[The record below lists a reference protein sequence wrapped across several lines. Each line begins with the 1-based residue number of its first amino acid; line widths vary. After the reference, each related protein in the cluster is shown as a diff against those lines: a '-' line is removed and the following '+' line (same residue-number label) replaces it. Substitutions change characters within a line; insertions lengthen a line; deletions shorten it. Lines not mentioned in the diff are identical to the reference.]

1 MYFRALCISSLCVYI
16 SSIPMNVAVQNRISC
31 FVESSLS
38 IGRRAEWRTCV
49 KSVRRRY
56 QMAPVAS
63 LRRWILQ
70 NLPFGSDNEWNE
82 IKRSAYESAP
92 QNRWK
97 NAINQVGIGLTDEE
111 KAEAARI
118 RRARLVAQDPLYTQ
132 RLMGSSAANSKL
144 QQQQV
149 LCCWCAM

>member
-1 MYFRALCISSLCVYI
+1 
-16 SSIPMNVAVQNRISC
+16 
-31 FVESSLS
+31 
-38 IGRRAEWRTCV
+38 
-49 KSVRRRY
+49 
-56 QMAPVAS
+56 MAPVAS

-132 RLMGSSAANSKL
+132 RLMGTSAANSKL